1 MQRAQSLEYP
11 DGNIQTQGYSRR
23 QDKMTVFAAEDG
35 RLVNNIFLWCNPITF
50 YQDDG
55 DKNNS

>member
-1 MQRAQSLEYP
+1 
-11 DGNIQTQGYSRR
+11 
-23 QDKMTVFAAEDG
+23 MTVFAAEDG